1 MAGNLFSKGLGMQAG
16 QLFLNM
22 KKYQGMKW
30 KQFIHKGYIEEASD
44 SYSKSF
50 FFLFIIFV
58 LLHSLRVQ
66 KISMLIATG
75 LIFMR
80 TKMKRK
86 KTRKNSVCCQNGEVC
101 HGEWRR
107 EICNL
112 ALADLP
118 QILKQVK
125 LEPTKILFLVLTS
138 FLPGGLCG
146 EQI

>member
-22 KKYQGMKW
+22 KKYQGMKC
-30 KQFIHKGYIEEASD
+30 KQFIHKGYVEEASD

-50 FFLFIIFV
+50 FSLFIIFV

-86 KTRKNSVCCQNGEVC
+86 KTKN
-101 HGEWRR
+101 
-107 EICNL
+107 
-112 ALADLP
+112 
-118 QILKQVK
+118 K
-125 LEPTKILFLVLTS
+125 
-138 FLPGGLCG
+138 
-146 EQI
+146 

>member
-22 KKYQGMKW
+22 KKYQGQ
-30 KQFIHKGYIEEASD
+30 QFFHKGYVEEASD

-50 FFLFIIFV
+50 FSLFIIFV

-86 KTRKNSVCCQNGEVC
+86 KTK
-101 HGEWRR
+101 
-107 EICNL
+107 
-112 ALADLP
+112 
-118 QILKQVK
+118 KK
-125 LEPTKILFLVLTS
+125 
-138 FLPGGLCG
+138 
-146 EQI
+146 